1 MSDLKKLYLD
11 MSMISLF
18 RGLLDRPIF
27 RHFFD
32 FSTAD
37 TEACK
42 INSYAEMVSEIY
54 KDGGNLTDS
63 VRRMLFE
70 DENIYV
76 KMCASHKDVPC
87 EIALAAS
94 YELDLLSR
102 FASLSVDDFKAAL
115 SLDYL
120 SPFASDSCDFRLEY
134 VSRVA
139 DIDRYGYGIFTSYPM
154 FRIND
159 NGEIDPI
166 ISADRVSLDSF
177 IGYEDER
184 RLVIENTEAFV
195 NGRPAQ
201 NALLYGDAGTG
212 KSSTVKATVNRFYS
226 SGLRL
231 IELRKDQLGILP
243 YIMSRIVDN
252 PLKFII
258 FIDDL
263 SFNKNDD
270 NFSMLKAALEGSAS
284 VRASNALIYAT
295 SNRRHIVKEGFDDRD
310 SNDIHRNDTVQ
321 EKLSLSDRFGLSVL
335 FQRSDKQLY
344 LKIVHQLAIRAGVT
358 MDEGQ
363 LNIRAEEFALRRG
376 NRSPRCAEQFI
387 KSLL

>member
-94 YELDLLSR
+94 HELDLLSR

-201 NALLYGDAGTG
+201 NVLLYGDAGTG
-212 KSSTVKATVNRFYS
+212 KSSTVKATVNHFYS

-243 YIMSRIVDN
+243 YIMSRIIDN